1 MTAPATGTSAGV
13 QVSLPLDLL
22 VYLDQLAAQ
31 IAAQTGKS
39 RSALVAA
46 ALTAYAQTPA
56 GLVVQP
62 GEDY

>member
-1 MTAPATGTSAGV
+1 MTAPTTGTSAGV

-22 VYLDQLAAQ
+22 VYLDQL
-31 IAAQTGKS
+31 AAQTGKS

>member
-22 VYLDQLAAQ
+22 VYLDQL
-31 IAAQTGKS
+31 AAQTGKS

>member
-1 MTAPATGTSAGV
+1 MTAPTTGTSAGV

-31 IAAQTGKS
+31 TGKS

-46 ALTAYAQTPA
+46 VLTAYAQTPA

>member
-1 MTAPATGTSAGV
+1 MTAPVTGTSAGV

-22 VYLDQLAAQ
+22 VYLDQL
-31 IAAQTGKS
+31 AAQTGKS

>member
-1 MTAPATGTSAGV
+1 MTAPTTGTSAGV

-31 IAAQTGKS
+31 TGKS
-39 RSALVAA
+39 RSVLVAA